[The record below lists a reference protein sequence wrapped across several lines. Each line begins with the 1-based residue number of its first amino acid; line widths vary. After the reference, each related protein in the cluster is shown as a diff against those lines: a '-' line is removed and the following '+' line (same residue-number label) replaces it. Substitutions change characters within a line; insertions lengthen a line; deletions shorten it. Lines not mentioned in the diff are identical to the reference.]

1 MKRLFTILS
10 FVFLINADA
19 QNITNEDFKFLKK
32 TEDTLASFSKQMI
45 FSEDPSSRFY
55 ADSAFIKT
63 LVRALKIPNSFSYP
77 FDSIKTVSKIY
88 APDNSFRI
96 FSWQIQRDESYYH
109 QYGALQLRTKDG
121 SLKLFPLID
130 ASDYSSVP
138 TDSVRTNKNWI
149 GAIYYGIVEKEYNG
163 KKYYTLLGLDDN
175 DFISTKKWLEV
186 LTFNTDNEPIFG
198 GQFFDYKEDMYKPA
212 QPAYRFCLEYKK
224 DAKAR
229 MLYDPAVDMIIFD
242 ELISESNEENKKYTL
257 IPDGNFERF
266 KWINGKWVLEVK

>member
-1 MKRLFTILS
+1 MKRLLTIL
-10 FVFLINADA
+10 FFAVFIQAGA
-19 QNITNEDFKFLKK
+19 QSITNEDFKLLKK

-55 ADSAFIKT
+55 ADSAFIKI
-63 LVRALKIPNSFSYP
+63 LVRALKLPNSFSYP

-88 APDNSFRI
+88 SPDNSFRI
-96 FSWQIQRDESYYH
+96 FTWQIQRDESYYH
-109 QYGALQLRTKDG
+109 QYGALQLRTNDG

-138 TDSVRTNKNWI
+138 TDSMRTNKNWI

-175 DFISTKKWLEV
+175 DFTSTKKWMEV
-186 LTFNTDNEPIFG
+186 LTFNSNNEPVFG
-198 GQFFDYKEDMYKPA
+198 GRFFDYKEDLYKPP

-242 ELISESNEENKKYTL
+242 ELISESNEDSKKYTL